1 MNDERLYLQV
11 KNRET
16 TLYQGEVRAITSY
29 NEVGTFDVLPEHANF
44 ISLIQ
49 KSLIIHELR
58 GSKNEIKFDVALLR
72 VSENKVEIY
81 LGITSL
87 GKNPES

>member
-1 MNDERLYLQV
+1 M
-11 KNRET
+11 
-16 TLYQGEVRAITSY
+16 RAITSY